1 MLVAFGLVR
10 VGDFSRIF
18 GATSLPHL
26 HDRVADDIERRFR
39 VVPVVELGFIFD
51 SFTIEV
57 AEVECP

>member
-1 MLVAFGLVR
+1 MVR